1 MYETRHTLP
10 IMVLCSIKD
19 RQPGNEK
26 SGQWEMGEAAIDY
39 RRDDRR
45 GVEIAREIKEG
56 MDGMKE

>member
-1 MYETRHTLP
+1 
-10 IMVLCSIKD
+10 MVLCSIKD